1 MTNHF
6 SVSVVDLQAVTG
18 FGRARVRTLINR
30 PYPLSYEK
38 QPSAPNGGNRTRLYR
53 IDELLARLREH
64 KAATEE
70 MISNLITA
78 DTKFR
83 NKE

>member
-6 SVSVVDLQAVTG
+6 TVSVVDLQAVTG
-18 FGRARVRTLINR
+18 FGRARVRTLVNR

-38 QPSAPNGGNRTRLYR
+38 RHSAPKGGNRTRLYR
-53 IDELLARLREH
+53 LDEVMVRLRDH
-64 KAATEE
+64 KHATGE
-70 MISNLITA
+70 MISHLITA
-78 DTKFR
+78 DAINR